1 MSHAEEDWTNRRAW
15 RSLVE
20 RVASLV
26 DNDCFGAVGI
36 QALNRVHSPVILRG
50 NARPDEPVTEQSL
63 FLVASLTKPVVAAAT
78 MSLVE
83 AGVISLNQR
92 VSEILPEWNR
102 GERRRIT
109 IRQLLCHAS
118 GLPDQLPSNVE
129 LRNQRAPLD
138 EFYRL
143 TTEVPLDY
151 PPGKGSR
158 YQSMGY
164 LVLGRLIEQL
174 SGEPLPEFVRRT
186 IFEPLQMHN
195 TFLGAAEGP
204 QRSAVLRRVID
215 VQLPRE
221 QADCSGHW
229 NSDYWRS
236 LGAPWGGMLSTPSD
250 VLTFCREMLACYH
263 GTGKLLSSASVRE
276 MCAPQLEFF
285 EEMPKRERRF
295 RSWGLGWR
303 HNWKSHA
310 ETFGDCLPP
319 LVVGHWGATGCLMWI
334 DMQAESAAVICTT
347 VPSSESRSQLVRLSN
362 LVHTAVQQSQA
373 HRQLTT

>member
-1 MSHAEEDWTNRRAW
+1 MSHAEEDWTQL
-15 RSLVE
+15 RSWGRLAE
-20 RVASLV
+20 RVEQLV
-26 DNDCFGAVGI
+26 GEGGFGAIGL
-36 QALNRVHSPVILRG
+36 QALSRFRSPVILRG
-50 NARPDEPVTEQSL
+50 NARPNAPATDENL

-78 MSLVE
+78 MTLVE

-118 GLPDQLPSNVE
+118 GLPDQLPNNVE
-129 LRNQRAPLD
+129 LRNQQAPLD

-151 PPGKGSR
+151 SPGKGSR

-164 LVLGRLIEQL
+164 LTLGKLIEHL
-174 SGEPLPEFVRRT
+174 SGEPLPAFVHRT
-186 IFEPLQMHN
+186 IFEPLKMRN
-195 TFLGAAEGP
+195 SFLGATGP
-204 QRSAVLRRVID
+204 DRSSVLNRVVD

-221 QADCSGHW
+221 QDGCTGHW

-236 LGAPWGGMLSTPSD
+236 LGAPWGGMLSTPAD

-263 GTGKLLSSASVRE
+263 GAGTLLTAASVRE
-276 MCAPQLEFF
+276 MCAPQLEWY
-285 EEMPKRERRF
+285 EEMPKRERCF

-303 HNWKSHA
+303 HNWKTHA

-319 LVVGHWGATGCLMWI
+319 LTVGHWGATGCLMWI
-334 DMQAESAAVICTT
+334 DMEAETAAVICTT
-347 VPSSESRSQLVRLSN
+347 VPSSESRSQLVQLSN
-362 LVHTAVQQSQA
+362 LMHVAIQDFVRRTS
-373 HRQLTT
+373 